1 MLNKQFCVN
10 LSSLVN
16 ELSESMTN
24 AELIECTTLLE
35 ISETIE
41 KKRRSLGLSQKKLAE
56 KMNVSQS
63 MVSKWES
70 GDYNF
75 SIKVLSQIADIL
87 DLDLINPL
95 SYVQTDM
102 FKFGHLSFNG
112 GNNKKNPS
120 KPSTSYDLI
129 GGAA

>member
-41 KKRRSLGLSQKKLAE
+41 KRDA
-56 KMNVSQS
+56 
-63 MVSKWES
+63 
-70 GDYNF
+70 
-75 SIKVLSQIADIL
+75 
-87 DLDLINPL
+87 
-95 SYVQTDM
+95 
-102 FKFGHLSFNG
+102 HLV
-112 GNNKKNPS
+112 
-120 KPSTSYDLI
+120 
-129 GGAA
+129 